1 MEIGK
6 KLKEKRVDA
15 NLTQKEL
22 SDILHVSRQTI
33 SSWEVGRTYPDLNV
47 LLSISE
53 LYNVPLDDLVKEDSK
68 LVDDITLKVKKSERR
83 KVFNILLSFLLVV
96 VTVLGLVYIYQ
107 DYQNN
112 QTNAEGLSPSD
123 IYNTSW
129 EVHFDPTRERL
140 ESFLSFDQNSAVTFN
155 RYQLSFVDP
164 QVSPDEHEVVLE
176 EWLSRGIA
184 DGVNSYQN
192 LEVEVDGDNYVVSAQ
207 GFLMELT
214 RLSSTIIRDSN
225 GIEYRKVLEQDIHE
239 DLHMMAEYYEEEYYE
254 E

>member
-1 MEIGK
+1 MELGE
-6 KLKEKRVDA
+6 KLKEKRGEA

-47 LLSISE
+47 LISISE

-83 KVFNILLSFLLVV
+83 KVFNILLSFLLVILSV
-96 VTVLGLVYIYQ
+96 FGLLYIYQ
-107 DYQNN
+107 DHQNN

-129 EVHFDPTRERL
+129 EVHFDPTRERI

-155 RYQLSFVDP
+155 RYQLSFIDP
-164 QVSPDEHEVVLE
+164 QISADEHEVVLE
-176 EWLSRGIA
+176 EWLSKGIA

>member
-96 VTVLGLVYIYQ
+96 VTVLGLVYIFQ

-155 RYQLSFVDP
+155 RYQLSFIDP

>member
-53 LYNVPLDDLVKEDSK
+53 LYNIPLDDLVKEDSK

-140 ESFLSFDQNSAVTFN
+140 ESFLSFDQNSTVTFN
-155 RYQLSFVDP
+155 RYQLSFIDP

>member
-155 RYQLSFVDP
+155 RYQLSFIDP

>member
-1 MEIGK
+1 MELGE
-6 KLKEKRVDA
+6 KLKEKRGEA

-47 LLSISE
+47 LISISE

-83 KVFNILLSFLLVV
+83 KVFNILLSFLLVILSV
-96 VTVLGLVYIYQ
+96 FGLLYIYQ

-123 IYNTSW
+123 IYNTTW
-129 EVHFDPTRERL
+129 EVHFDPTKEL
-140 ESFLSFDQNSAVTFN
+140 VQSFLSFDQSSVVTFN
-155 RYQLSFVDP
+155 RYQLGIVNP
-164 QVSPDEHEVVLE
+164 QITAEEHEDLLE
-176 EWLSRGIA
+176 DWLSKGLE

-192 LEVEVDGDNYVVSAQ
+192 LEIVVDGNNYIISAQ
-207 GFLMELT
+207 GLLMEFT

-225 GIEYRKVLEQDIHE
+225 GIEYYKVLAE
-239 DLHMMAEYYEEEYYE
+239 DTHDDLQMIADHYEE
-254 E
+254 